1 MVAYEQR
8 VVKSKALKA
17 SMKEV
22 NVHLEQQRAENTAL
36 SRQCN
41 AATADAQDLRVR
53 VEALTTERAKWEE
66 DLAHARFA
74 EEEARS
80 LHAGASQECNRI
92 KEDLASAHEACLSA
106 LHAQCIGVQPLL
118 SGLVVSSSAPTVNS
132 HSQTGRWPFWQATC
146 IGVWP

>member
-92 KEDLASAHEACLSA
+92 KEDLALAHEAA
-106 LHAQCIGVQPLL
+106 RKVHKEDRGAQGDSPVYSCGI
-118 SGLVVSSSAPTVNS
+118 ACMI
-132 HSQTGRWPFWQATC
+132 RWMAM
-146 IGVWP
+146 